1 MQIITYTCPN
11 CGTIIAA
18 NVLESERIMKCP
30 KSGCSNIVK
39 FTDITG
45 EEQEYVVE
53 NKEEFKL

>member
-1 MQIITYTCPN
+1 MQIITYTCPE

-30 KSGCSNIVK
+30 KAGCSNIVR
-39 FTDITG
+39 FTDLTD

-53 NKEEFKL
+53 NKEEFEL